1 MKAIPEFSF
10 KIRLTPK
17 RSIISIVVASILVF
31 ITTKCEISKEDVL
44 KFYNELR
51 RVVKLDVINKNEIL
65 KEFDNQLNEKINR
78 TPELLDYKVK
88 RELDYALIDYENQ
101 EKKSRVV
108 NMKNKNILEE
118 INKPKYDELQKLIIE
133 NAVYYEFAPDTSKA
147 QELLGPTMGIRGAW
161 VSPDPREIKD

>member
-1 MKAIPEFSF
+1 MKALPEFSF

-17 RSIISIVVASILVF
+17 RSIISIVVAYILVF
-31 ITTKCEISKEDVL
+31 ITTKCEISKEDIL

-51 RVVKLDVINKNEIL
+51 RVVKLDFIDKNEIL

-78 TPELLDYKVK
+78 TPELLDYKIK

-108 NMKNKNILEE
+108 NMKNNNILEE
-118 INKPKYDELQKLIIE
+118 INKPKYDELQRLIIE
-133 NAVYYEFAPDTSKA
+133 NAVYYEFAD
-147 QELLGPTMGIRGAW
+147 GTMGIRGAW
-161 VSPDPREIKD
+161 VTPDPREIQL

>member
-1 MKAIPEFSF
+1 MKVPTELSF

-51 RVVKLDVINKNEIL
+51 RVVKLDVINKNKIL

-78 TPELLDYKVK
+78 TPELLDYKIK

-118 INKPKYDELQKLIIE
+118 INKPKYDELQRLIIE
-133 NAVYYEFAPDTSKA
+133 NAVYYEFAD
-147 QELLGPTMGIRGAW
+147 GTMGIRGAW
-161 VSPDPREIKD
+161 VTPDPREMQL

>member
-1 MKAIPEFSF
+1 MKKIPEFSF
-10 KIRLTPK
+10 NIKFTPK

-51 RVVKLDVINKNEIL
+51 RVVKLDFINKNEIL

-118 INKPKYDELQKLIIE
+118 INKPKYDELQRLIIE
-133 NAVYYEFAPDTSKA
+133 NAVYYEFEDGTI
-147 QELLGPTMGIRGAW
+147 GIRGAW
-161 VSPDPREIKD
+161 VTPDPREIEL

>member
-1 MKAIPEFSF
+1 MKALPEFSF

-31 ITTKCEISKEDVL
+31 ITTKCEISKEDIL

-51 RVVKLDVINKNEIL
+51 RVVKLDFINKNEIL

-78 TPELLDYKVK
+78 TPELLDYKIK
-88 RELDYALIDYENQ
+88 RELDYALIYYENQ

-118 INKPKYDELQKLIIE
+118 INKPKYDELQRLIIE
-133 NAVYYEFAPDTSKA
+133 NAVYYEFAD
-147 QELLGPTMGIRGAW
+147 GTMGIRGAW
-161 VSPDPREIKD
+161 VAPDPREIQL

>member
-1 MKAIPEFSF
+1 MKALPEFSF

-51 RVVKLDVINKNEIL
+51 RVVKLDFINKNEIL

-78 TPELLDYKVK
+78 TPELLDYKIK

-118 INKPKYDELQKLIIE
+118 INKPKYDELQRLIIE
-133 NAVYYEFAPDTSKA
+133 NAVYYEFAD
-147 QELLGPTMGIRGAW
+147 GTMGIRGAW
-161 VSPDPREIKD
+161 VAPDPREIQL

>member
-1 MKAIPEFSF
+1 MKALPEFSF

-31 ITTKCEISKEDVL
+31 ITTKCEISKEDIL

-51 RVVKLDVINKNEIL
+51 RVVKLDFINKNEIL

-78 TPELLDYKVK
+78 TPELLDYKIK
-88 RELDYALIDYENQ
+88 RELDYALINYENQ

-118 INKPKYDELQKLIIE
+118 INKPKYDELQRLIIE
-133 NAVYYEFAPDTSKA
+133 NAVYYEFAD
-147 QELLGPTMGIRGAW
+147 GTMGIRGAW
-161 VSPDPREIKD
+161 VTPDPREIQL

>member
-1 MKAIPEFSF
+1 MKVPTELSF

-51 RVVKLDVINKNEIL
+51 RVVKLDFINKNEIL

-78 TPELLDYKVK
+78 TPELLDYKIK

-118 INKPKYDELQKLIIE
+118 INKPKYDELQRLIIE
-133 NAVYYEFAPDTSKA
+133 NAVYYEFAD
-147 QELLGPTMGIRGAW
+147 GTMGIRGAW
-161 VSPDPREIKD
+161 VAPDPREIQL

>member
-1 MKAIPEFSF
+1 MKALPEFSF

-17 RSIISIVVASILVF
+17 RSIISIIVASILVF
-31 ITTKCEISKEDVL
+31 ITTKCEISKEDIL

-51 RVVKLDVINKNEIL
+51 RVVKLDFIDKNEIL

-78 TPELLDYKVK
+78 TPELLDYKIK

-118 INKPKYDELQKLIIE
+118 INKPKYDELQRLIIE
-133 NAVYYEFAPDTSKA
+133 NAVYYEFAD
-147 QELLGPTMGIRGAW
+147 GTMGIRGAW
-161 VSPDPREIKD
+161 VTPDPREMQL

>member
-1 MKAIPEFSF
+1 MKALTEFSF
-10 KIRLTPK
+10 KIRITPK
-17 RSIISIVVASILVF
+17 RSIISIIVASILVV

-51 RVVKLDVINKNEIL
+51 RVVKLDFINKNEIL

-78 TPELLDYKVK
+78 TPELLDYKIK
-88 RELDYALIDYENQ
+88 RELDYALIDYENK

-118 INKPKYDELQKLIIE
+118 INKPKYDELQRLIIE
-133 NAVYYEFAPDTSKA
+133 NAIYYEFAD
-147 QELLGPTMGIRGAW
+147 GTMGIRGAW
-161 VSPDPREIKD
+161 VTPDPREIQL

>member
-1 MKAIPEFSF
+1 MKVPTELSF

-51 RVVKLDVINKNEIL
+51 RVVKLDVINKNKIL

-78 TPELLDYKVK
+78 TPELLDYKIK

-118 INKPKYDELQKLIIE
+118 INKPKYDELQRLIIE
-133 NAVYYEFAPDTSKA
+133 NAVYYEFAD
-147 QELLGPTMGIRGAW
+147 GTMGIRGAW
-161 VSPDPREIKD
+161 VAPDPREIQL

>member
-1 MKAIPEFSF
+1 MKVPTELSF

-31 ITTKCEISKEDVL
+31 ITTKCEISKEDIL

-51 RVVKLDVINKNEIL
+51 RVVKLDFIDKNEIL

-78 TPELLDYKVK
+78 TPELLDYKIK
-88 RELDYALIDYENQ
+88 RELDYALINYENQ

-118 INKPKYDELQKLIIE
+118 INKPKYDELQRLIIE
-133 NAVYYEFAPDTSKA
+133 NAVYYEFAD
-147 QELLGPTMGIRGAW
+147 GTMGIRGAW
-161 VSPDPREIKD
+161 VAPDPREIQL

>member
-1 MKAIPEFSF
+1 MKKIPEFTF
-10 KIRLTPK
+10 NIKFTPK

-51 RVVKLDVINKNEIL
+51 RVVKLDFINKNEIL

-78 TPELLDYKVK
+78 TPELLDYKIK

-118 INKPKYDELQKLIIE
+118 INKPKYDELQRLIIE
-133 NAVYYEFAPDTSKA
+133 NAVYYEFED
-147 QELLGPTMGIRGAW
+147 GTMGIRGAW
-161 VSPDPREIKD
+161 VTPDPREIEL

>member
-1 MKAIPEFSF
+1 MKAITEFSF

-17 RSIISIVVASILVF
+17 RSIISILVASILVF

-78 TPELLDYKVK
+78 TPELLDYKIK

-118 INKPKYDELQKLIIE
+118 INKPKYDELQRLIIE
-133 NAVYYEFAPDTSKA
+133 NAVYYEFAD
-147 QELLGPTMGIRGAW
+147 GTMGIRGAW
-161 VSPDPREIKD
+161 VAPDPREIEL

>member
-1 MKAIPEFSF
+1 MKVPTELSF

-78 TPELLDYKVK
+78 TPELLDYKIK

-118 INKPKYDELQKLIIE
+118 INKPKYDELQRLIIE
-133 NAVYYEFAPDTSKA
+133 NAVYYEFAD
-147 QELLGPTMGIRGAW
+147 GTMGIRGAW
-161 VSPDPREIKD
+161 VTPDPREIQL

>member
-1 MKAIPEFSF
+1 MKALPEFSF

-17 RSIISIVVASILVF
+17 RYIISIVVASILVF

-51 RVVKLDVINKNEIL
+51 RVVKLDFINKNEIL

-78 TPELLDYKVK
+78 TPELLDYKIK

-118 INKPKYDELQKLIIE
+118 INKPKYDELQRLIIE
-133 NAVYYEFAPDTSKA
+133 NAVYYEFAD
-147 QELLGPTMGIRGAW
+147 GTMGIRGAW
-161 VSPDPREIKD
+161 VTPDPREIQL

>member
-1 MKAIPEFSF
+1 MKAITEFSF
-10 KIRLTPK
+10 KIRITPK

-31 ITTKCEISKEDVL
+31 ITTKCEISKEDIL

-51 RVVKLDVINKNEIL
+51 RVVKLDFIDKNEIL

-78 TPELLDYKVK
+78 TPELLDYKIK
-88 RELDYALIDYENQ
+88 RELDYALINYENQ

-118 INKPKYDELQKLIIE
+118 INKPKYDELQRLIIE
-133 NAVYYEFAPDTSKA
+133 NAVYYEFAD
-147 QELLGPTMGIRGAW
+147 GTMGIRGAW
-161 VSPDPREIKD
+161 VAPDPREIQL

>member
-1 MKAIPEFSF
+1 MKVPTELSF

-31 ITTKCEISKEDVL
+31 ITTKFEISKEDIL

-51 RVVKLDVINKNEIL
+51 RVVKLDFINKNEIL

-78 TPELLDYKVK
+78 TPELLDYKIK

-118 INKPKYDELQKLIIE
+118 INKPKYDELQRLIIE
-133 NAVYYEFAPDTSKA
+133 NAVYYEFAD
-147 QELLGPTMGIRGAW
+147 GTMGIRGAW
-161 VSPDPREIKD
+161 VAPDPREIQL

>member
-1 MKAIPEFSF
+1 MKALPEFSF

-51 RVVKLDVINKNEIL
+51 RVVKLDFINKNEIL

-78 TPELLDYKVK
+78 TPELLDYKIK
-88 RELDYALIDYENQ
+88 RELDYALINYENQ

-108 NMKNKNILEE
+108 NMKNNNILEE
-118 INKPKYDELQKLIIE
+118 INKPKYDELQRLIIE
-133 NAVYYEFAPDTSKA
+133 NAVYYEFAD
-147 QELLGPTMGIRGAW
+147 GTMGIRGAW
-161 VSPDPREIKD
+161 VAPDPREIQL